1 MDLKKRNLLLVG
13 IGLALILC
21 CCCSL
26 AAAGAWARILFS
38 GSHGTAQLEATPTAQ
53 EPPDQASAAVTAPAD
68 TPGSPSGN
76 AAESIRTP
84 PPLVTVAGASTPR
97 PTAVEPALQAT
108 AQMTLPAASTAAGAV
123 VSDTE
128 SQIASTILPTR
139 DMRSLTLRLKAGA
152 TDIPLVVNAT
162 PPAYRVG
169 DTISFWVENGDTE
182 QHRQISATLHYVTPH
197 VYMWVDKGAEVDDHA
212 LAESARRFETRTYP
226 TDRRYFGSEWTPG
239 VDDDVHLS
247 ILHTTGLG
255 QNIAGYYSASDE
267 VSRLVNPYSNEKEMF
282 YISLDSGGPVPGT
295 SFYDG
300 VLAHEFQH
308 MIHWNTHRNEVSWVN
323 EGMSELAA
331 HLNGFD
337 VGKFDASYAARPDT
351 QLTTWADPSQGGS
364 NAEHYGAAYL
374 FLDYFRDRFG
384 DALLKKWA
392 ASTRSSTQGLDE
404 VLAGADR
411 PERFNDVFAD
421 WLAADYLNRPN
432 AAPRDHFGYPDITAP
447 APAVSATLDQFPA
460 TERMDVSQY
469 GADYFQVKLPSAGDL
484 AIDFSGQPQ
493 VGLTGTRP
501 PEKYAWWSNRGD
513 NDDTTLTRAF
523 DLTGLTTATLKFKAW
538 YNIEDGWDY
547 VYCEASTDG
556 HHWQVLPGRHT
567 STQDASGNAF
577 GPGWTGN
584 SGGGVTPQWI
594 NESVD
599 LSAFAGQK
607 VSLRFE
613 YVTDD
618 AINLSGFLLDDVAI
632 PELGYAE
639 DFAQGPGGW
648 QAQGWILTDGTL
660 PEGWLVEAVTPLAHG
675 GAQVQRMDVGPDG
688 QGTLTIKD
696 QPGAGDTDI
705 IVSAEAPDTTER
717 ASYTYTVAL
726 AP

>member
-1 MDLKKRNLLLVG
+1 
-13 IGLALILC
+13 
-21 CCCSL
+21 
-26 AAAGAWARILFS
+26 
-38 GSHGTAQLEATPTAQ
+38 
-53 EPPDQASAAVTAPAD
+53 
-68 TPGSPSGN
+68 
-76 AAESIRTP
+76 
-84 PPLVTVAGASTPR
+84 
-97 PTAVEPALQAT
+97 
-108 AQMTLPAASTAAGAV
+108 MTLPAASTAAGAV

-556 HHWQVLPGRHT
+556 QHWQVLPGRHT